1 MKALQKLLILG
12 SGKMGSSL
20 LKGLISN
27 NELNFDIS
35 VVEPNLTKDNDD
47 LISENKIKY
56 FQSIEN
62 IKGPDFDIILFAVK
76 PQVINEV
83 CSGVIENLNQE
94 KTFSI
99 ISILAGTTVKTFE
112 GYFSPS
118 PIIRAMPNLAV
129 SEGSGVTA
137 LYGNI
142 NAEKAFKDTSDKIF
156 SGVGEVIWVDSEDM
170 MDVITA
176 TSGSGPA
183 YYFFL
188 TECLSLIAEEMG
200 LSKEN
205 ADKLSRQVAIG
216 SSDIMKSSNE
226 SLTNLREKVTS
237 KGGTT
242 EAALEIL
249 MSPDKEFYNIFKQAL
264 KNAYKK
270 SKDLSS

>member
-27 NELNFDIS
+27 SELNFDIS
-35 VVEPNLTKDNDD
+35 VVEPNLTKDNND
-47 LISENKIKY
+47 LILENKIDY
-56 FQSIEN
+56 FQSIED
-62 IKGPDFDIILFAVK
+62 IKEPDFDLILFAVK

-112 GYFSPS
+112 GYFSSS

-142 NAEKAFKDTSDKIF
+142 NAEKVFKDTSDKIF

-216 SSDIMKSSNE
+216 SSDVMKSSTE
-226 SLTNLREKVTS
+226 SLANLREKVTS

-242 EAALEIL
+242 EAALEVL
-249 MSPDKEFYNIFKQAL
+249 MSPDREFYNIFKQAL
-264 KNAYKK
+264 KKAYKK

>member
-12 SGKMGSSL
+12 LGKMGGSL

-35 VVEPNLTKDNDD
+35 VVEPNLTKDNND
-47 LISENKIKY
+47 LILENKIDY
-56 FQSIEN
+56 FQSIED
-62 IKGPDFDIILFAVK
+62 IKEPDFDLILFAVK

-112 GYFSPS
+112 GYFSSS

-142 NAEKAFKDTSDKIF
+142 NVEKVFKDTSDKIF

-216 SSDIMKSSNE
+216 SSDVMKSSTE
-226 SLTNLREKVTS
+226 SLANLREKVTS

-242 EAALEIL
+242 EAALEVL
-249 MSPDKEFYNIFKQAL
+249 MSPDREFYNIFKQAL
-264 KNAYKK
+264 KKAYKK

>member
-20 LKGLISN
+20 LKGLMSN

-112 GYFSPS
+112 GYFSSS

-142 NAEKAFKDTSDKIF
+142 NVEKVFKDTSDKIF

>member
-1 MKALQKLLILG
+1 
-12 SGKMGSSL
+12 
-20 LKGLISN
+20 
-27 NELNFDIS
+27 
-35 VVEPNLTKDNDD
+35 
-47 LISENKIKY
+47 
-56 FQSIEN
+56 
-62 IKGPDFDIILFAVK
+62 LFAVK

-112 GYFSPS
+112 GYFSSS

-142 NAEKAFKDTSDKIF
+142 NVEKVFKDTSDKIF

-216 SSDIMKSSNE
+216 SSDVMKSSTE
-226 SLTNLREKVTS
+226 SLANLREKVTS

-242 EAALEIL
+242 EAALEVL
-249 MSPDKEFYNIFKQAL
+249 MSPDREFYNIFKQAL
-264 KNAYKK
+264 KKAYKK